1 MDSNQIQTVQ
11 TSSYML
17 EHSFLEVGMF
27 GDGVAD
33 MMKDLVK
40 AQLEIPTIEKDGT
53 VKGKNGNVQYKYGN
67 LDTVLGVI
75 KPILAKNNLVLI
87 QNTYADGKSV
97 GVQSLLIHSNGSQ
110 YRTSPLVWD
119 YYKTLQFNDNQIQ
132 NVGAILT
139 YLKKSQLFGLLGIE
153 FEDDKNSEKN
163 FSGQKNNN
171 YNNNNYNKNSY
182 QQQQQQQQQAEPP
195 FVAPIKAL
203 MTKLKWTENDLMT
216 KTAINKQLLQYTDE
230 EAKELYR
237 KLKAMVKDAESN
249 NTTNNNQQQTAKA

>member
-17 EHSFLEVGMF
+17 EHSFLEVGIF

-171 YNNNNYNKNSY
+171 YNNNN
-182 QQQQQQQQQAEPP
+182 
-195 FVAPIKAL
+195 
-203 MTKLKWTENDLMT
+203 
-216 KTAINKQLLQYTDE
+216 
-230 EAKELYR
+230 
-237 KLKAMVKDAESN
+237 
-249 NTTNNNQQQTAKA
+249 